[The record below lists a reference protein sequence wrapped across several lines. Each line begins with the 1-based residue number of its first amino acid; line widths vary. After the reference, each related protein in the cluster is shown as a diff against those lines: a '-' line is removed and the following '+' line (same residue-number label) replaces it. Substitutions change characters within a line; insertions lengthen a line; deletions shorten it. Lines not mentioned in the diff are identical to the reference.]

1 VFRNLVKK
9 DIQDIAENYDL
20 KSWRECAGIAITTS
34 KNIAEF
40 QKLMNK
46 LGERFI
52 KEKSDDDSAICC
64 FILS

>member
-1 VFRNLVKK
+1 VKK
-9 DIQDIAENYDL
+9 DIQDIAENSDL

-34 KNIAEF
+34 KNIPEF

-46 LGERFI
+46 LAERFI
-52 KEKSDDDSAICC
+52 EEKSDDNSAICC